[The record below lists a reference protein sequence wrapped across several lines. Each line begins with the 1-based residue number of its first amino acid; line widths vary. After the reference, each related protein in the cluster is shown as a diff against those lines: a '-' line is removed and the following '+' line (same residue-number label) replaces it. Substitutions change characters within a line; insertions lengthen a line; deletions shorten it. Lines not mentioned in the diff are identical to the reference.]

1 MNHSEG
7 WQKLNDTLL
16 AHGSWLYGKDYSRI
30 AFDALFV
37 PSSEP
42 YKAMPVRQRMLI
54 VKELMFCGLGSTSLE
69 SYLNSFTSLDAH
81 TLQDIFESSS
91 APEFSSLDIQHPLHW
106 FRGQEAGFFHD
117 QNTYGAREGGP
128 SYRMII
134 EGLEVMT
141 PQLFERLVT
150 QPDTLMRKRLV
161 YLEHSLTRPTI
172 RIFPNEDPVMNEVED
187 RLLEQ
192 IGAYPPD
199 TRAGYGV
206 VELLAEDIHSELD
219 HEYRDKKSVLIRD
232 LFNAI
237 ESLDVKVLERYRS
250 RFRNARVVPKG
261 QQEASDKD
269 WLYEQ
274 VWDLT
279 IRKELSKLR
288 GVKFILPPMPGVHY

>member
-1 MNHSEG
+1 MNHSGE
-7 WQKLNDTLL
+7 WQKFNDTLL
-16 AHGSWLYGKDYSRI
+16 AHGSWLYGNDSSRI

-54 VKELMFCGLGSTSLE
+54 VKELMFCGVGSTTLE
-69 SYLNSFTSLDAH
+69 SYLNSFKSLDAH
-81 TLQDIFESSS
+81 ILQEIFEASLS
-91 APEFSSLDIQHPLHW
+91 PEFSSLDIQHPLNW
-106 FRGQEAGFFHD
+106 FRGQEAGYFHD
-117 QNTYGAREGGP
+117 QNIYNAREGGP

-206 VELLAEDIHSELD
+206 VELLAEDIRCELD

>member
-1 MNHSEG
+1 MNHSGE
-7 WQKLNDTLL
+7 WQKFNDTLL
-16 AHGSWLYGKDYSRI
+16 AHGSWLYGNDSSRI

-54 VKELMFCGLGSTSLE
+54 VKELMFCGVGSTTLE
-69 SYLNSFTSLDAH
+69 SYLSSFTSLDEQ
-81 TLQDIFESSS
+81 TIQEIFESSS
-91 APEFSSLDIQHPLHW
+91 TPEFSSLDTQHPLNW

-117 QNTYGAREGGP
+117 QNMCDAREGGP

-134 EGLEVMT
+134 ERLEVMT
-141 PQLFERLVT
+141 PQLFDRLVT
-150 QPDTLMRKRLV
+150 QPDPLIRKRLV

-187 RLLEQ
+187 RLLKQ
-192 IGAYPPD
+192 IGSYPPD

-206 VELLAEDIHSELD
+206 VELLAEDIRSELD

-232 LFNAI
+232 LFGAI
-237 ESLDVKVLERYRS
+237 ENSDVKALERFRS
-250 RFRNARVVPKG
+250 HFRNARVVPKG
-261 QQEASDKD
+261 QRGAPDKK
-269 WLYEQ
+269 WLYGQ

-288 GVKFILPPMPGVHY
+288 GVKFMLPPMPGVNY